1 MRLSAMVSALV
12 LAFAVNAHG
21 KPAKGKAKAK
31 AGAAPAAA
39 AGQAQD
45 EEAAEAAQPFVPPL
59 PGVKWTM
66 GPGKGD
72 LGNAQIDIPEGF
84 AFTGRDG
91 TKAFLEATENP
102 VGTTERG
109 TMWRIPPVGTT
120 NSWFVIFEYEDS
132 GHVKDDDKD
141 DIDADALLKSL
152 QEGTEASNE
161 ERRQRGWST
170 IKVTGWHVTPHYDE
184 ASHHVEWAT
193 KAVDEQTNSMSINHN
208 VRILGRTGITSAV
221 LVAGEDELATAT
233 PEFKKTLGGFT
244 YNAGDKYGDYKQGDK
259 LAAYG
264 IAGLVLGGAVAVAAK
279 SGLLAKLIKPLILG
293 VAVIGGAIA
302 KFFRGLFGGNK
313 GGAAQ
318 PPKAQS

>member
-1 MRLSAMVSALV
+1 MRLSAIVTALV
-12 LAFAVNAHG
+12 LSLAVNANA
-21 KPAKGKAKAK
+21 KPAKGKNKA
-31 AGAAPAAA
+31 AER
-39 AGQAQD
+39 GQP
-45 EEAAEAAQPFVPPL
+45 AEAAGDGGGEAAVDNKPFVPPL
-59 PGVKWTM
+59 PGVKWIM

-72 LGNAQIDIPEGF
+72 LGNAAIDVPEGF

-91 TKAFLEATENP
+91 TKKFLEATENP

-109 TMWRIPPVGTT
+109 TMWKIPPAGET

-132 GHVKDDDKD
+132 GHIKDDDKD
-141 DIDADALLKSL
+141 DIDADALLKSM

-161 ERRQRGWST
+161 ERRKNGWST
-170 IKVTGWHVTPHYDE
+170 IKVTGWQVKPHYDE
-184 ASHHVEWAT
+184 ASHNVEWAT

-208 VRILGRTGITSAV
+208 VRILGRTGVTSAV

-233 PEFKKTLGGFT
+233 PEFKKTLTGFN

-279 SGLLAKLIKPLILG
+279 SGLLGKLIKPIILG
-293 VAVIGGAIA
+293 IAAIGAGIA
-302 KFFRGLFGGNK
+302 KMFKRGGGGDTK
-313 GGAAQ
+313 APTE
-318 PPKAQS
+318 PPKQA

>member
-1 MRLSAMVSALV
+1 MRLYAIVSALV
-12 LAFAVNAHG
+12 LTLAVTANA
-21 KPAKGKAKAK
+21 KPGKGKNKAARGEHGADAGGAD
-31 AGAAPAAA
+31 AGAEDAP
-39 AGQAQD
+39 D
-45 EEAAEAAQPFVPPL
+45 NTPFVPPL

-72 LGNAQIDIPEGF
+72 LGNASIDVPAGF

-91 TKAFLEATENP
+91 TKKFLEATENP

-109 TMWRIPPVGTT
+109 TMWKIPPQGTT

-132 GHVKDDDKD
+132 GHIKDDDKD
-141 DIDADALLKSL
+141 DIDADELLKSL
-152 QEGTEASNE
+152 QEGTESSNE

-170 IKVTGWHVTPHYDE
+170 IKVTGWHVKPQYDE
-184 ASHHVEWAT
+184 GSHNVEWAT
-193 KAVDEQTNSMSINHN
+193 KAVDEQTNSMSINYN
-208 VRILGRTGITSAV
+208 VRILGKTGVTSAV

-233 PEFKKTLGGFT
+233 PEFKKTLGGFN

-279 SGLLAKLIKPLILG
+279 SGLLAKLIKPIILG
-293 VAVIGGAIA
+293 IAAIGAGIA
-302 KFFRGLFGGNK
+302 KMFKRGGK
-313 GGAAQ
+313 TDTKIE
-318 PPKAQS
+318 PPKQV

>member
-1 MRLSAMVSALV
+1 MRLSAIVSALV
-12 LAFAVNAHG
+12 LTLAVNAQAR
-21 KPAKGKAKAK
+21 PAKEKRKAAER
-31 AGAAPAAA
+31 PA
-39 AGQAQD
+39 QA
-45 EEAAEAAQPFVPPL
+45 EPAEAAGGDAAADNKPFVPPL
-59 PGVKWTM
+59 PGVKWIM

-72 LGNAQIDIPEGF
+72 LGNAAIDVPEGF
-84 AFTGRDG
+84 AFTGREG

-109 TMWRIPPVGTT
+109 TLWRIPPAGTT

-141 DIDADALLKSL
+141 DIDADALLSSL

-170 IKVTGWHVTPHYDE
+170 IKVTGWHVKPQYDE
-184 ASHHVEWAT
+184 ASHNVEWAT
-193 KAVDEQTNSMSINHN
+193 KAIDEQTNSLSINHN
-208 VRILGRTGITSAV
+208 VRILGRTGVTSAV

-233 PEFKKTLGGFT
+233 PEFKKTLNGFA
-244 YNAGDKYGDYKQGDK
+244 YNAGDRYGDYKQGDK

-279 SGLLAKLIKPLILG
+279 SGLLGKLIKPIILG
-293 VAVIGGAIA
+293 IAAIGAGIA
-302 KFFRGLFGGNK
+302 KMFKRGGGGDTK
-313 GGAAQ
+313 AE
-318 PPKAQS
+318 PPKPA

>member
-1 MRLSAMVSALV
+1 MRLSALVSALV
-12 LAFAVNAHG
+12 LTLAVNAHAR
-21 KPAKGKAKAK
+21 PAKEKRKAAER
-31 AGAAPAAA
+31 GAA
-39 AGQAQD
+39 QA
-45 EEAAEAAQPFVPPL
+45 EAAEGGGGGEAADNKPFVPPL
-59 PGVKWTM
+59 PGVKWIM

-72 LGNAQIDIPEGF
+72 LGNAVVEVPAGF

-109 TMWRIPPVGTT
+109 TLWRIPPQGST

-141 DIDADALLKSL
+141 DIDADALLESL

-170 IKVTGWHVTPHYDE
+170 IKVTGWHVKPQYDE
-184 ASHHVEWAT
+184 ASHNVEWAT

-208 VRILGRTGITSAV
+208 VRILGRTGVTSAV
-221 LVAGEDELATAT
+221 LVAGEEELATAT
-233 PEFKKTLGGFT
+233 PEFKKTLSGFA
-244 YNAGDKYGDYKQGDK
+244 YNAGDRYGDYKQGDK

-279 SGLLAKLIKPLILG
+279 SGLLGKLIKPIILG
-293 VAVIGGAIA
+293 IAAIGAGIA
-302 KFFRGLFGGNK
+302 KMFKRGGGSSTK
-313 GGAAQ
+313 TPE
-318 PPKAQS
+318 PPKQA